1 MNKDWAEHCKMND
14 QGNKI
19 HCR

>member
-1 MNKDWAEHCKMND
+1 MNKDWIEYCEMKE

-19 HCR
+19 HCL